1 MFFRSSRNS
10 SEMDFGDE
18 DSGNDD
24 SADTPRP
31 SHADLMGLRSRACAK
46 NGDMSSV
53 RAEAEHF
60 KIREMSIEEEEGSQ
74 GDGRIHV
81 QTAVDRRKLTISEKI
96 NRDLDETA
104 IMLEKLTQSLFPV

>member
-1 MFFRSSRNS
+1 
-10 SEMDFGDE
+10 
-18 DSGNDD
+18 
-24 SADTPRP
+24 
-31 SHADLMGLRSRACAK
+31 
-46 NGDMSSV
+46 MSSV

-81 QTAVDRRKLTISEKI
+81 QTTVDRRKLTISEKI

-104 IMLEKLTQSLFPV
+104 IMLEKLTQSLFPVEMGGGVGRGEGGGVVKRVHRDWKKSRHSTVSASISEPDLTLVCLR

>member
-1 MFFRSSRNS
+1 
-10 SEMDFGDE
+10 
-18 DSGNDD
+18 
-24 SADTPRP
+24 
-31 SHADLMGLRSRACAK
+31 
-46 NGDMSSV
+46 MSSV

-81 QTAVDRRKLTISEKI
+81 HTAVDRRILSISEKI

-104 IMLEKLTQSLFPV
+104 IMLEKLTQSLFPVEMGGGVGGGEGGGVVKRVHRDWRKSRHSTVSASISEPDLTLVCLR